1 MITKKSSKFG
11 LGLLLGTVIGG
22 ITALFL
28 SPNTGEEN
36 REIVAKKIQDLKTLM
51 EEKEVDKKVKEIF
64 GEVTEEAKNL
74 YMKAKEELIEALA
87 RLKESIENIDKEKYM
102 SVVEDVMKKV
112 QKETN
117 REVKQLEKLKNHLLE
132 EWNKLRP

>member
-22 ITALFL
+22 ITALFF

-36 REIVAKKIQDLKTLM
+36 REIVAKKIQDLRKLM
-51 EEKEVDKKVKEIF
+51 EEKEVDKKVMEIF
-64 GEVTEEAKNL
+64 GEVSDEAKAL
-74 YMKAKEELIEALA
+74 FLKAKEELIAGLA
-87 RLKESIENIDKEKYM
+87 TLKESVENIDREKYIK
-102 SVVEDVMKKV
+102 VVEDVMKKV
-112 QKETN
+112 QKETK

>member
-36 REIVAKKIQDLKTLM
+36 REIVAKKINELRKLL

-74 YMKAKEELIEALA
+74 YMRAKEELIEALA
-87 RLKESIENIDKEKYM
+87 RLKESIENIDREKYM

-112 QKETN
+112 QKETK

>member
-1 MITKKSSKFG
+1 MNTKKSSKFG

-36 REIVAKKIQDLKTLM
+36 REIVAKKIQDLKKLM

-74 YMKAKEELIEALA
+74 YLRAKEELIEALA
-87 RLKESIENIDKEKYM
+87 HLKESIENIDREKYM
-102 SVVEDVMKKV
+102 MVVEDVMKKV
-112 QKETN
+112 QKETKK
-117 REVKQLEKLKNHLLE
+117 EVKQLEKLKNHLLD